1 MIADGSNVTFHYTL
15 TVDGIVVDSS
25 SGKDPLGYQHGSSQ
39 IIPGLERELVGLQA
53 GDHRDVVVAPQD
65 GYGAHDEESVQ
76 TLPRTSFDNADE
88 LSVGDAINGTFEGDQ
103 FRAVVA
109 AIEAD
114 TITID
119 LNHPLAGK
127 TLYFGVDI
135 VSVD

>member
-25 SGKDPLGYQHGSSQ
+25 SGKDPLGYQQGSGQ

-53 GDHRDVVVAPQD
+53 GDHTDVVVTPQD
-65 GYGAHDEESVQ
+65 GYGAHDEEAVQ